1 MREPLGTALA
11 LPSIS
16 GGAPDLRF
24 GANFMPHPET
34 IAAAVEQVEV
44 EAGAP
49 FDLLALIRD
58 DDTVRWLR
66 S

>member
-1 MREPLGTALA
+1 
-11 LPSIS
+11 
-16 GGAPDLRF
+16 
-24 GANFMPHPET
+24 MPHPET

-49 FDLLALIRD
+49 FGLLALILD